1 MGYSPWDLKEPDMTE
16 QLTLTFST
24 LIPHRYSLLDSRGN
38 LDGSMI
44 YTEDLKYLT
53 ANSLAVQ

>member
-24 LIPHRYSLLDSRGN
+24 LILHRYSLLDSRGN